1 MSTDKE
7 YLNYVLE
14 QLSELDGISY
24 RMMMGEYIIYY
35 REKVAV
41 YICDGRFLVKPTPSA
56 LKLLSDAEY
65 DSMQEGGRKKLL
77 RVDDIDNK
85 ELLIRLISEMYS
97 ELPEPKK
104 KKRKKSL

>member
-14 QLSELDGISY
+14 QLSELNGISY

-56 LKLLSDAEY
+56 LKLLPDAEY

-85 ELLIRLISEMYS
+85 ELLTRLILEMYS